1 MREIL
6 LALGKNNMAA
16 IRLVK
21 KYLKFIRVGS
31 FLGSRQ
37 IRRGSIWINL
47 LIISIMTL
55 TFLSLVVIPG
65 ILIGLTEGSFE
76 QNREHLSGD
85 LYLTVAPEEETIV
98 NTQDIVRVLDTLPEV
113 ESYSV
118 RYQLGS
124 TVEAGYIDRDDFT
137 KDPETLTIGAY
148 AINPEKE
155 EQTTNISKF
164 LVEGEML
171 RSNESGYVLIGS
183 TLLKKY
189 SAFSDIFEPLENVEV
204 GKPIKITLQGENLEP
219 FERDQALRTSDNGLK
234 VGQTTEFIVKG
245 ILDSKVGELSSGIFI
260 TEQDYRRIAKKT
272 SLQAQQIAIKHTSDI
287 DDDSFKSLVLNY
299 NFDRYAKVRTATE
312 AIPKFLG
319 DIQVT
324 FGLLGNIIGFIGII
338 VSSITVFIVIY
349 INALTRRKY
358 IGILKG
364 IGISEGA
371 IEFAYM
377 IQSIFYAVIGIS
389 IGLLVLYGG
398 LVPFFAQNPIDFP
411 FSDGILV
418 AEIIPTI
425 IRAGILLGVTMI
437 AGLLPARI
445 IVRQNTLDSILQR

>member
-1 MREIL
+1 
-6 LALGKNNMAA
+6 
-16 IRLVK
+16 
-21 KYLKFIRVGS
+21 
-31 FLGSRQ
+31 
-37 IRRGSIWINL
+37 
-47 LIISIMTL
+47 
-55 TFLSLVVIPG
+55 VVIPG

-76 QNREHLSGD
+76 QNREHLTGD
-85 LYLTVAPEEETIV
+85 LYLTTAPDEKTII
-98 NTQDIVRVLDTLPEV
+98 NTQDVVRVLDTIPEV
-113 ESYSV
+113 DSYSV
-118 RYQLGS
+118 RYKIGA
-124 TVEAGYIDRDDFT
+124 TVEAGYIDREDFT
-137 KDPETLTIGAY
+137 KDSESLSISAY
-148 AINPEKE
+148 AIDPEKE
-155 EQTTNISKF
+155 ELTTNISKF

-171 RSNESGYVLIGS
+171 ENDESGYVLIGA

-189 SAFSDIFEPLENVEV
+189 SNFSDLFEPLVNVEV
-204 GKPIKITLQGENLEP
+204 GKPVKITLQGGGLDG
-219 FERDQALRTSDNGLK
+219 FEREQALKEGSKNKT
-234 VGQTTEFIVKG
+234 GQTTEFIVKG

-260 TEQDYRRIAKKT
+260 TEQDYRRIARKT
-272 SLQAQQIAIKHTSDI
+272 SLQAQEIAIKHSARVNDEQFKNI
-287 DDDSFKSLVLNY
+287 ALSYGFDD
-299 NFDRYAKVRTATE
+299 YAKVRTASE
-312 AIPKFLG
+312 AIPKFLS

-338 VSSITVFIVIY
+338 VSSITIFIVIY

-377 IQSIFYAVIGIS
+377 MQSVFYAVIGIG
-389 IGLLVLYGG
+389 IGLLFLYGF

-418 AEIIPTI
+418 ADIGPTLF
-425 IRAGILLGVTMI
+425 RALILLVVTMI